1 MVKDKIQQY
10 LNENNYSI
18 TINNK
23 KFNLTVIEYKEDINI
38 CSIESCDFEKS
49 NLCEKSN
56 ECCLAEILR
65 NFLPIELQSEIKINL
80 LELILK
86 LEN

>member
-18 TINNK
+18 IINNQ
-23 KFNLTVIEYKEDINI
+23 KFNLTVIEYKENMTI
-38 CSIESCDFEKS
+38 CSIESCDFEKFELCNKTNDCLS
-49 NLCEKSN
+49 N
-56 ECCLAEILR
+56 ILYK
-65 NFLPIELQSEIKINL
+65 FLPIELQSEIKINR
-80 LELILK
+80 LEVVLK